1 MTIRQV
7 SEITR
12 RELRGFFDQP
22 TAYVLAV
29 AFLGLGLYLA
39 FRSLFAMSY
48 ATLRPFFDLLPW
60 LLVVFVPAVAMKSL
74 AEERRGRTLEWLLA
88 QPLTETEIV
97 LGKFAGNWLFVLITI
112 AGTLP
117 MAVGVLMA
125 SDADPGIMLAQY
137 VGAALLS
144 AQMIAIGIWASSITR
159 NQITAFILGATIC
172 LVLVLLGTPVVQIG
186 LPPALGNLAA
196 QLSVI
201 SHFENIARGVVD
213 LRDLLYFASTCGL
226 FLLLAVATLG
236 RERLSRQGDA
246 YRRLRLGTGAVALAV
261 VLLNLLGANVRGRV
275 DLTRDGLFTLSAG
288 SRDILGDLDDV
299 VNLTL
304 FTSDDLPPEIQL
316 RVRDVRDLVADMSGA
331 SDGMLA
337 VRNVNPDDGDEEAEE
352 ATSMG
357 IMQIE
362 FNVLRDDELQVKRG
376 YFGLAV
382 SYADEQETI
391 PVIDRADD
399 LEFRLVSA
407 IARMTAVRRPTLAFA
422 RGFEAKEAFQYA
434 TFRQSVADRYAIT
447 SVELAPDS
455 AAPSIPDS
463 IDVLVVAAPAQPL
476 SADAVDA
483 IRAYLDQGGAALLL
497 MERHVFN
504 AQSPTLMPLFSGLE
518 ALLAEY
524 GVTASGEI
532 VFDLASAER
541 VEMRQ
546 GYFTVVRDYP
556 LWPVAFRG
564 EEHATNRDLGNA
576 TFGWAAPFTWEEG
589 DPTVTALWTTTESGG
604 TRPPGMMADP
614 SFPIG
619 ATQDEV
625 GIQTLAVAI
634 DPSRAEGGDGGGGG
648 GEEGADGAEEEP
660 AAGADDPDPD
670 AAEPDAA
677 EPDDDRRPT
686 RGRIIAV
693 GDADF
698 LEEQFARANAQ
709 NVLFAANAVDW
720 LAQDEALIAIRSK
733 DRTPPVLAF
742 ESDAGRNALKWGSLV
757 GVPVLFALLGLA
769 RVTRRGARAERRWS
783 ELVAGDQ
790 AAGDQA
796 ASEDEE

>member
-125 SDADPGIMLAQY
+125 SEADPGIMLAQY

-144 AQMIAIGIWASSITR
+144 AQMIAIGVWASSITR

-213 LRDLLYFASTCGL
+213 LRDLLYFASTWGL

-476 SADAVDA
+476 SADALDA

-504 AQSPTLMPLFSGLE
+504 AQSPTLMPLVTGLE

-660 AAGADDPDPD
+660 AAGADG
-670 AAEPDAA
+670 
-677 EPDDDRRPT
+677 DRRPT

-693 GDADF
+693 GDANF

-720 LAQDEALIAIRSK
+720 LAQEEALIAIRSK

-783 ELVAGDQ
+783 ELVAGDE
-790 AAGDQA
+790 AAGDEAASDEAAGNKAAGNKA

>member
-144 AQMIAIGIWASSITR
+144 AQMIAIGVWASSITR
-159 NQITAFILGATIC
+159 HQITAFILGATIC

-186 LPPALGNLAA
+186 LPPTLGNLAA

-337 VRNVNPDDGDEEAEE
+337 VRSVNPDDGDEEAQE
-352 ATSMG
+352 ATSLG

-504 AQSPTLMPLFSGLE
+504 AQSPTLMPLVTGLE

-604 TRPPGMMADP
+604 TRPLGMMADP

-619 ATQDEV
+619 ATQAEV

-660 AAGADDPDPD
+660 AAGADD
-670 AAEPDAA
+670 E
-677 EPDDDRRPT
+677 RRPT

-693 GDADF
+693 GDANF

-783 ELVAGDQ
+783 ELVAGDE
-790 AAGDQA
+790 AASDEA